1 MRSTYQK
8 YGTIVNVVLALAVLS
23 IFASVVILFM
33 PLGEVGV
40 DLSTRATL
48 SSAISTSFALVS
60 GIIAIIIVTKV
71 SSSDYKAEQDLKA
84 DTARLLAS
92 LRSIMT
98 KGAVRSLKPPG
109 AKKSP
114 DFKQE
119 LKVVN
124 DFLSSTTAF
133 AYWSWEGYKSKGK
146 EGQPEPWRHFFL
158 YLIDILDSDD
168 NYRKMMDCAVA
179 IEELLTS
186 LSKHDIRSIG
196 RYISDIE
203 EAVGDFKESRQHSI
217 LIKAITEIY
226 NEHRGPKMNYRK
238 FLHLKDKD
246 IKDPNIDMFLALFK
260 SDVSALEAALEA
272 GADWSMTS
280 TQLFDKYRNEL
291 EDFNPNN

>member
-1 MRSTYQK
+1 MRS
-8 YGTIVNVVLALAVLS
+8 TIVNVVLVLAVV
-23 IFASVVILFM
+23 SVIVSVAILFM

-40 DLSTRATL
+40 DLSNRATV

-60 GIIAIIIVTKV
+60 GIIAILIVTMV
-71 SSSDYKAEQDLKA
+71 SSSDYKAEQDVKA

-92 LRSIMT
+92 LRSIMA
-98 KGAVRSLKPPG
+98 KGAVRSQKPPD

-133 AYWSWEGYKSKGK
+133 AYWSWEGYKSKGM
-146 EGQPEPWRHFFL
+146 EGRPEQWRVFFL

-168 NYRKMMDCAVA
+168 NYHKMMARAVA
-179 IEELLTS
+179 IEKLLTS

-196 RYISDIE
+196 RYISDLE
-203 EAVGDFKESRQHSI
+203 EAVGDFKVSRQNSV
-217 LIKAITEIY
+217 LINAINEIY
-226 NEHRGPKMNYRK
+226 DEPMDHKMTYRK
-238 FLHLKDKD
+238 FLHLKDKG
-246 IKDPNIDMFLALFK
+246 IKDPNIDMFLAIFN
-260 SDVSALEAALEA
+260 SDESALKAALEA
-272 GADWSMTS
+272 GADRSMTD

-291 EDFNPNN
+291 KDFYPNN